1 MDPKVSRKIQAPG
14 SLAKIV
20 ADLKKKGKKV
30 VLCHGVFDIV
40 HLGHI
45 RHFNQAKEQG
55 DVLITSVTEDKF
67 VKRGPGRPYFNDRL
81 RAEQLASLA
90 MTDYVSIVEAPTAT
104 EFIRKVR
111 PDVYAKGPDY
121 KAKDKDVT
129 GKILEEEE
137 AIKSVGGRLFFTDD
151 ITFSSSKLINDYL
164 DAYPPRT
171 VKYLKAMA
179 KRYSID
185 YIIGSLEGLKKLK
198 VLVIGDTIVD
208 EYMLALDEVAEST
221 AFIETQVL
229 RRPEPPV
236 LKRIIEQKRQLI
248 EFRRVASGMREVANA
263 IQRRVGGFVGDDLD
277 PYFRDIYDHLVRC
290 QDMVESYRDILT
302 GTLDIYLSAVANRT
316 NEVMKVLTFYGT
328 IALPLLIVT
337 GFFGM
342 NLSLPWAESP
352 HGVLY
357 AVGLMMACSL
367 AVVIYLRRKR
377 WL

>member
-1 MDPKVSRKIQAPG
+1 MKTAVQPLEGVPWFDVDDPNSPG
-14 SLAKIV
+14 LDELAARFHLHELQIEDCRHGKQRAKSEEHPSYV
-20 ADLKKKGKKV
+20 FSVFKYMQPGKKFTFLDFDVFLGSDFV
-30 VLCHGVFDIV
+30 VTV
-40 HLGHI
+40 H
-45 RHFNQAKEQG
+45 KG
-55 DVLITSVTEDKF
+55 DC
-67 VKRGPGRPYFNDRL
+67 G
-81 RAEQLASLA
+81 A
-90 MTDYVSIVEAPTAT
+90 VE
-104 EFIRKVR
+104 KVR
-111 PDVYAKGPDY
+111 KRAVEKG
-121 KAKDKDVT
+121 AT
-129 GKILEEEE
+129 
-137 AIKSVGGRLFFTDD
+137 RLDQLF
-151 ITFSSSKLINDYL
+151 
-164 DAYPPRT
+164 
-171 VKYLKAMA
+171 
-179 KRYSID
+179 
-185 YIIGSLEGLKKLK
+185 YIMM
-198 VLVIGDTIVD
+198 DTIVD